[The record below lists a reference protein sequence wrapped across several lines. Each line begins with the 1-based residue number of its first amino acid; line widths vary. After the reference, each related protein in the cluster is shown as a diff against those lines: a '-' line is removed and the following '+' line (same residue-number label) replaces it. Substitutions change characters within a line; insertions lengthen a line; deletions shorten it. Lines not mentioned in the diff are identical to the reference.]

1 MGNVNILEKRMIKYE
16 VSVKQT
22 AKFIMMLLILSLA
35 YVMPAATTKKIQQVS
50 TVPKKTLTVLLDAG
64 HGADDSGKVGINQV
78 FEKDINLEIAKYV
91 KEGINVVMTRE
102 DDSPLYQSSDRN
114 KKLADMKK
122 RIQIM
127 VDCDADI
134 AVSIHQNSYTQES
147 VKGPQVFYYK
157 DSAEGKKLA
166 ASIQEAFD
174 LVIGDE
180 NTRTIK
186 PNGEYYLLVH
196 SPMPLVICECGFLS
210 NWEEAKLLATPT
222 YQKSIAK
229 AICQGILEYLANEK
243 RL

>member
-1 MGNVNILEKRMIKYE
+1 M
-16 VSVKQT
+16 
-22 AKFIMMLLILSLA
+22 
-35 YVMPAATTKKIQQVS
+35 
-50 TVPKKTLTVLLDAG
+50 LLDAG

-91 KEGINVVMTRE
+91 KEFLEKEGINVVMTRE

-210 NWEEAKLLATPT
+210 NWEEAKLHCTPT
-222 YQKSIAK
+222 YQKSNSK
-229 AICQGILEYLANEK
+229 SNMSGNY
-243 RL
+243 

>member
-1 MGNVNILEKRMIKYE
+1 MKKAAAEFV
-16 VSVKQT
+16 
-22 AKFIMMLLILSLA
+22 MMLMILSLA
-35 YVMPAATTKKIQQVS
+35 YLMPAITAKKVEQVS
-50 TVPKKTLTVLLDAG
+50 AVPKTDEVTVLLDAG

-78 FEKDINLEIAKYV
+78 LEKDINLEIAKYTKEALE
-91 KEGINVVMTRE
+91 KEGVHVVMTRE
-102 DDSPLYQSSDRN
+102 DDNPLYQPSDSN

-122 RIQIM
+122 RIQTMI
-127 VDCDADI
+127 DCDADI

-157 DSAEGKKLA
+157 DSVEGKKLA

-174 LVIGDE
+174 LVIGEE

-210 NWEEAKLLATPT
+210 NWEEAKLLATPE
-222 YQKSIAK
+222 YQKSVAK
-229 AICQGILEYLANEK
+229 AIAHGIIEYLSSNSK
-243 RL
+243 DKS

>member
-78 FEKDINLEIAKYV
+78 LAKYV
-91 KEGINVVMTRE
+91 KEFLEKEGINVVMTRE

-210 NWEEAKLLATPT
+210 NWEEAKLLATPA

-229 AICQGILEYLANEK
+229 AIGQGILEYLANER

>member
-91 KEGINVVMTRE
+91 KEFLEKEGINVVMTRE

-134 AVSIHQNSYTQES
+134 AVSIHRIVIHRNQSKDHRCFIIRIQQKEKS
-147 VKGPQVFYYK
+147 LLQVY
-157 DSAEGKKLA
+157 
-166 ASIQEAFD
+166 
-174 LVIGDE
+174 
-180 NTRTIK
+180 R
-186 PNGEYYLLVH
+186 
-196 SPMPLVICECGFLS
+196 
-210 NWEEAKLLATPT
+210 KLL
-222 YQKSIAK
+222 
-229 AICQGILEYLANEK
+229 IL
-243 RL
+243 

>member
-1 MGNVNILEKRMIKYE
+1 MGRAI
-16 VSVKQT
+16 
-22 AKFIMMLLILSLA
+22 AKFVMMLLILSLA
-35 YVMPAATTKKIQQVS
+35 YLMPAVTAKQVQEVS
-50 TVPKKTLTVLLDAG
+50 AVPETPVTVVLDAG

-78 FEKDINLEIAKYV
+78 FEKDINLEIAKYTKELLE
-91 KEGINVVMTRE
+91 KEGIHVVMTRE
-102 DDSPLYQSSDRN
+102 DDSPLYQPSDSN

-122 RIQIM
+122 RIQTM
-127 VDCDADI
+127 SDCKADI

-166 ASIQEAFD
+166 ASIQKAFD
-174 LVIGDE
+174 LVIGEE

-210 NWEEAKLLATPT
+210 NWEEAKLLSTPE
-222 YQKSIAK
+222 YQKSVAE
-229 AICQGILEYLANEK
+229 AVAHGIMQYLNGNSENEG
-243 RL
+243 

>member
-1 MGNVNILEKRMIKYE
+1 MYHRY
-16 VSVKQT
+16 S
-22 AKFIMMLLILSLA
+22 
-35 YVMPAATTKKIQQVS
+35 QQWAV
-50 TVPKKTLTVLLDAG
+50 
-64 HGADDSGKVGINQV
+64 
-78 FEKDINLEIAKYV
+78 EDINLEIAKYV
-91 KEGINVVMTRE
+91 KEFLENEGINVVMTRE
-102 DDSPLYQSSDRN
+102 DDSPLYQSSERN

-127 VDCDADI
+127 VDCDAYI

-210 NWEEAKLLATPT
+210 NWEEAKLLSTPE
-222 YQKSIAK
+222 YQKRIAE
-229 AICQGILEYLANEK
+229 AVAEGILQYLSSCEGNLSVL
-243 RL
+243 R

>member
-91 KEGINVVMTRE
+91 KEFLEKEGINVVMTRE

-147 VKGPQVFYYK
+147 V
-157 DSAEGKKLA
+157 EGKKLA

>member
-35 YVMPAATTKKIQQVS
+35 YVMPAATTKIQQVS

-91 KEGINVVMTRE
+91 KEFLEKEGINVVMTRE
-102 DDSPLYQSSDRN
+102 DDSLLYQSSDRN

-127 VDCDADI
+127 QI
-134 AVSIHQNSYTQES
+134 
-147 VKGPQVFYYK
+147 
-157 DSAEGKKLA
+157 
-166 ASIQEAFD
+166 
-174 LVIGDE
+174 
-180 NTRTIK
+180 
-186 PNGEYYLLVH
+186 
-196 SPMPLVICECGFLS
+196 
-210 NWEEAKLLATPT
+210 
-222 YQKSIAK
+222 
-229 AICQGILEYLANEK
+229 
-243 RL
+243 

>member
-50 TVPKKTLTVLLDAG
+50 TVPQKTVTVILDAG

-78 FEKDINLEIAKYV
+78 LE

-210 NWEEAKLLATPT
+210 NWEEAKLLATPA

-229 AICQGILEYLANEK
+229 AIGQGILEYLANEK

>member
-1 MGNVNILEKRMIKYE
+1 
-16 VSVKQT
+16 
-22 AKFIMMLLILSLA
+22 ML
-35 YVMPAATTKKIQQVS
+35 
-50 TVPKKTLTVLLDAG
+50 
-64 HGADDSGKVGINQV
+64 
-78 FEKDINLEIAKYV
+78 EKDINLEIAKYV
-91 KEGINVVMTRE
+91 KEFLENEGINVVMTRE